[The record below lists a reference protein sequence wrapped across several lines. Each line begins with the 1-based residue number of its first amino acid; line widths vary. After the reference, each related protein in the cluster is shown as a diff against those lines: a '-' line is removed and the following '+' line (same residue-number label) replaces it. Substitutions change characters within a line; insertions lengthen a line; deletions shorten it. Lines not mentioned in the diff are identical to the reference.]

1 MVQLTPTS
9 NLSDRFFSLFYR
21 RPFAVFFRV
30 LIIVYAIEKHEFKY
44 IALFT
49 LAVTLWLLESV
60 ALFVDPKLYRGK
72 LIGTAN
78 LLFII
83 LAIALAVE
91 HIAPLISFVI

>member
-1 MVQLTPTS
+1 MLPLTPS
-9 NLSDRFFSLFYR
+9 LNLFDRFFSLFYR
-21 RPFAVFFRV
+21 RPFAVFFRIF
-30 LIIVYAIEKHEFKY
+30 IIVYAIEKHEFKY
-44 IALFT
+44 VALFT

-78 LLFII
+78 LLFLI